1 MNKKL
6 WYVSII
12 VILFSAFASFWGIKL
27 YGAKKAEKEFKNF
40 VQSTNL
46 DKFYDIK
53 VENFDFNPFTR
64 EFIFKNLHMKPKFA
78 ENQPIEIEEL
88 RLKFEEIKD
97 GFVFSLK
104 TKDFKSKYENKQIS
118 QDGKMILKYK
128 NKVLEYKAEEEI
140 ENYFRLKAELELE
153 NFDSKIFSL
162 LKKLYIYLIVNLN
175 NNLQNTYTYP
185 INDEDFILLI
195 SKLAMVIP
203 EDIEMEYEE
212 RGFSEILLE
221 NLAKETGKDK
231 EFLRKELI
239 KDINKEIKRE
249 KNENLKKLL
258 EAFAYFLENKK
269 GKLKVEIENKDS
281 LSFQGIIAL
290 YVANRDANLVINK
303 LSDKIRVKV
312 EFKK

>member
-27 YGAKKAEKEFKNF
+27 YGATKAEKEFKNF

-64 EFIFKNLHMKPKFA
+64 EFIFKNLHIKPKFA

-88 RLKFEEIKD
+88 RLKFEELKD

-104 TKDFKSKYENKQIS
+104 TEDLKSKYENKQIS
-118 QDGKMILKYK
+118 QDGKLILKYK
-128 NKVLEYKAEEEI
+128 NKVLEFKDESKI
-140 ENYFRLKAELELE
+140 ENYFRLKTELELE

-162 LKKLYIYLIVNLN
+162 LKKLYRYLIVNLN
-175 NNLQNTYTYP
+175 NNLQNTYPYL

-203 EDIEMEYEE
+203 EDIEVEYEE

-281 LSFQGIIAL
+281 LSFQDIIAL
-290 YVANRDANLVINK
+290 YVANRDANLVMNK
-303 LSDKIRVKV
+303 LSDKITIKV
-312 EFKK
+312 EFEK